1 MQEFEN
7 VWKLKKFDR
16 QISAQ
21 LGEEL
26 SIATPIANILAG
38 RGLKDVK
45 EVEKFCRTDIN
56 ALRNP
61 FLLPDIRPVLARLN
75 KALDNN
81 EKIFVWGDYDEGRV
95 YVNYFRRQL
104 NGSHTHLTVL

>member
-16 QISAQ
+16 QVSAQ
-21 LGEEL
+21 FAEEL
-26 SIATPIANILAG
+26 SVATPIANILAG
-38 RGLKDVK
+38 RGLKSIK
-45 EVEKFCRTDIN
+45 EVEKFCKTDIN

-61 FLLPDIRPVLARLN
+61 FLLPDIRPVLDRLH

-81 EKIFVWGDYDEGRV
+81 EKIFVWGDYDVDGITATSVVVTALRKMKA
-95 YVNYFRRQL
+95 NL
-104 NGSHTHLTVL
+104 L